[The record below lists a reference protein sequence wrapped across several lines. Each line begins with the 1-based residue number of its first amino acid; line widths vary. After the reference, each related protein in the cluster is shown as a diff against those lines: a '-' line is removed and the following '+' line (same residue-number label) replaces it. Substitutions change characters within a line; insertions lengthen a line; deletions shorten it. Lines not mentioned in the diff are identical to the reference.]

1 MVPGT
6 ASAASSPEAAM
17 SAVPVTSRGR
27 PRPVHRGA
35 SGSILV
41 RSMVGH
47 STVSVPSTVVPTKPR
62 TMVVVW
68 AT

>member
-1 MVPGT
+1 MR
-6 ASAASSPEAAM
+6 AAPRTIS
-17 SAVPVTSRGR
+17 GR
-27 PRPVHRGA
+27 PREVHRGA

-47 STVSVPSTVVPTKPR
+47 STVRVPSTVVPTKPR

>member
-1 MVPGT
+1 MPST
-6 ASAASSPEAAM
+6 ARGENSPLAAT
-17 SAVPVTSRGR
+17 SAVPHTRRGR
-27 PRPVHRGA
+27 PRVVQRGA